1 MKGEKVKWGVLG
13 VASIATRKVIP
24 GMQKGTWGEVAA
36 IASRD
41 PRKAEDA
48 AHKLGIAKA
57 YGSYEALLADPEIE
71 AIYNPLPNHL
81 HVPWSIK
88 AAEAGKHVLCEKPLS
103 LSVAEAKTLLVARDR
118 CGVKIG
124 EAFMVKTHPQWVR
137 VYDLIRHG
145 VIGELRAIVGLF
157 SYFNRDAKNVR
168 NVAELGGGGLMD
180 IGCYPILASRW
191 MFGAEPLRVWGIAE
205 KDPEFGVDRLTSG
218 MMEFPSGQAV
228 FTCSTQMVPY
238 QRMQF
243 LGTKGRIEIEIP
255 FNAPPDKPTR
265 IFIDDGRD
273 VFGGGIRTETI
284 PICDQYTLQGDAFS
298 RAIGAAKRLQP
309 MSEVSYTRI
318 DSPVGKLL
326 LAADAQGLR
335 LVSFES
341 SKRAAPVQPDWM
353 EDRSPF
359 AEVIRQLQAYF
370 SGELKQFD
378 LPAAIP
384 FPSLFL
390 ATA

>member
-1 MKGEKVKWGVLG
+1 MKREKVKWGVLG
-13 VASIATRKVIP
+13 AASIATRKVIP
-24 GMQKGTWGEVAA
+24 GMQKGALCEVRA

-41 PRKAEDA
+41 AKKAEDV
-48 AHKLGIAKA
+48 AHKLGIAKS

-81 HVPWSIK
+81 HVPWSIH

-103 LSVAEAKTLLVARDR
+103 LTVSEAKTLLEARDR

-124 EAFMVKTHPQWVR
+124 EAFMVKTHPQWLR
-137 VYDLIRHG
+137 VHDLIRHG
-145 VIGELRAIVGLF
+145 VIGELRAIVGAF

-168 NVAELGGGGLMD
+168 NVAEWGGGGLMD

-191 MFGAEPLRVWGIAE
+191 MYGAEPLRVWGIAE
-205 KDPEFGVDRLTSG
+205 KDPEFGVDRLTSA

-255 FNAPPDKPTR
+255 FNAPPDRPTR

-273 VFGGGIRTETI
+273 VFGGGIETETI
-284 PICDQYTLQGDAFS
+284 PVCDQYTLQGDAFS
-298 RAIGAAKRLQP
+298 QAVRDDREIPVPLEDAIGNMAVIEA
-309 MSEVSYTRI
+309 V
-318 DSPVGKLL
+318 
-326 LAADAQGLR
+326 
-335 LVSFES
+335 F
-341 SKRAAPVQPDWM
+341 RAA
-353 EDRSPF
+353 E
-359 AEVIRQLQAYF
+359 
-370 SGELKQFD
+370 SGGWER
-378 LPAAIP
+378 PE
-384 FPSLFL
+384 
-390 ATA
+390 AT